1 MKPSARTV
9 LLCAL
14 GLAIPTCEALGQSYP
29 TRPIRLIVAFAP
41 GGSLD
46 VLARLMGQKLTEAW
60 GRQVV
65 IDNRPGAGGNMSAE
79 LAARAAPDGYTIYMT
94 SAALVANASLYRSI
108 PYDPIVDFS
117 PITLLASAQSVLVVY
132 AGLPVKSV
140 KELIAFGRR
149 APGKIMY
156 ASPGAGSSGHLTMEL
171 FKSMAAVEL
180 THVPYKTMG
189 QAQSDLVGG
198 QVAVAFFTIPG
209 AMPYIKSGRML
220 PLAVSGARRS
230 PALPDVP
237 TVAEAGVPG
246 YEASTWYP
254 ALAPAGTPKAIVDK
268 LNQQLVASVR
278 AADMQERFMALGVDP
293 IGSSPEELARH
304 IRAELPKWAK
314 VIRDS
319 GARVDQ

>member
-1 MKPSARTV
+1 
-9 LLCAL
+9 
-14 GLAIPTCEALGQSYP
+14 
-29 TRPIRLIVAFAP
+29 
-41 GGSLD
+41 
-46 VLARLMGQKLTEAW
+46 
-60 GRQVV
+60 
-65 IDNRPGAGGNMSAE
+65 
-79 LAARAAPDGYTIYMT
+79 
-94 SAALVANASLYRSI
+94 
-108 PYDPIVDFS
+108 
-117 PITLLASAQSVLVVY
+117 VY
-132 AGLPVKSV
+132 AGLPVKTV

-149 APGKIMY
+149 APGKVMY

-171 FKSMAAVEL
+171 FKSMAAVDL

-209 AMPYIKSGRML
+209 AMPYIKSGRL
-220 PLAVSGARRS
+220 IPLAVSGCRRS
-230 PALPDVP
+230 PAVPDVP

-246 YEASTWYP
+246 YEASTWYA

-268 LNQQLVASVR
+268 LNRQLVASVR
-278 AADMQERFMALGVDP
+278 AADMQDRFMVLGVDP